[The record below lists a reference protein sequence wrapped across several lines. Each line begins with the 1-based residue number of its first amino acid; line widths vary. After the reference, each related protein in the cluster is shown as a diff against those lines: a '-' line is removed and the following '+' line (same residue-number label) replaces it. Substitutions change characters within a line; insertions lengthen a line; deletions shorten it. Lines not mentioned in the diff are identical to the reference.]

1 MPIKHTFQST
11 QTASSDPEVVGS
23 EQWNAEHQIT
33 GPQHAGAVMLFSDSW
48 QVSDELSTVE
58 VNGVSI
64 TKSSDGIFSVFVP
77 GLGGGGVLVQTAP
90 GFTCEIA
97 PPYYDTLYISFKNAS
112 DDTLADPTFFSLI
125 AFRN

>member
-1 MPIKHTFQST
+1 
-11 QTASSDPEVVGS
+11 
-23 EQWNAEHQIT
+23 
-33 GPQHAGAVMLFSDSW
+33 MLFSNNSW
-48 QVSDELSTVE
+48 QVNDELSTVE

-97 PPYYDTLYISFKNAS
+97 PPYYASLYISFKNAS